1 MNQRKTDTSVFSTLR
16 FILVGTSHP
25 GNVGAAARAIKTMG
39 FSRLVLVKPRFGD
52 VLKQEEA
59 IAFASGAQDILENA
73 LIVETLEE
81 ALEDCHFAAALSA
94 RLREFSPPIF
104 TPRQC
109 ADNIFT
115 GEHANCALVF
125 GSERYGLSNE
135 DVEQC
140 HALINIPANPDYSSL
155 NLAQAIQILAYE
167 CRMAI
172 LDKENLPTRDEH
184 IGFHGEPASVDQINR
199 MFIHLETALTT
210 IGFLNPDNPK
220 KLMPRLRRLFS
231 RSSLETEEVNILR
244 GIARQIEKQSTGKK

>member
-104 TPRQC
+104 TPRQF

-172 LDKENLPTRDEH
+172 LDNENLPTRDEH
-184 IGFHGEPASVDQINR
+184 IGFHGEPASVDQIQQDVHPSRNG
-199 MFIHLETALTT
+199 T
-210 IGFLNPDNPK
+210 DDY
-220 KLMPRLRRLFS
+220 RLPESGQPQKTDATSATPVFTLQS
-231 RSSLETEEVNILR
+231 GNGRS
-244 GIARQIEKQSTGKK
+244 QYIERDCPAD